1 MLWCLPKLYRVS
13 HLNFSIFYKF
23 FDGIFFSF
31 HLNILT
37 SSLLLNKIGLFIL
50 DILFHLS
57 KIVMEHPV
65 NSDVVISEFFFDHGE
80 MWGCMFLFRC
90 SFYYFE
96 NCQVANGAKRCV
108 ASVHKSSPGNLHF
121 SAKKQQFYKSRDQ
134 FLGNLT
140 AIYTPPFQKHIFF
153 VKLATI

>member
-90 SFYYFE
+90 SFYYSTSKTVRWPMGPKDALLPFTK
-96 NCQVANGAKRCV
+96 VVLGTFIFRP
-108 ASVHKSSPGNLHF
+108 KSNSFTSQGINF
-121 SAKKQQFYKSRDQ
+121 
-134 FLGNLT
+134 
-140 AIYTPPFQKHIFF
+140 
-153 VKLATI
+153 